1 MNNPN
6 IIMRKYHNAYFLLVL
21 DIWNETFEVNG
32 PLALTPC
39 YTLSKR
45 CVQKSKVIAHLLGIT
60 G

>member
-1 MNNPN
+1 
-6 IIMRKYHNAYFLLVL
+6 MRKYHNAYFLLVL